1 MECYVN
7 AMSSADTAALDLKVL
22 IPDAVLRRRM
32 SRVVKSG
39 VGAAMDALARFGERE
54 QIDAIVTATG
64 LGCLAD
70 SEKFLRNMIEN
81 DEQLLNPTP
90 FIQSTFN
97 TVGAQVALLCGN
109 HAYNMTYSHR
119 GRSFECALLDAVMLI
134 GEGSARNVLLGAFDE
149 MTPTLHRILERMG
162 FLRKIEG
169 GESACF
175 FVLSAERSENSLA
188 RISAPEFLEE
198 RRTRHEMESRYGSEG
213 DRVRILWEEY
223 DACGLCPTASALTLR
238 AGIEIVMAGADRAVI
253 YNSYRGEFPTI
264 MEVECI

>member
-1 MECYVN
+1 MKCYVN
-7 AMSSADTAALDLKVL
+7 AMSSADTAALDAKAL
-22 IPDAVLRRRM
+22 IPDAALRRRM

-39 VGAAMDALARFGERE
+39 VGAAMDALARFGGGER
-54 QIDAIVTATG
+54 IDAVVTATG

-109 HAYNMTYSHR
+109 HSYNMTYSHR

-134 GEGSARNVLLGAFDE
+134 GERTARNVLLGAFDE

-162 FLRKIEG
+162 FLRGMHG
-169 GESACF
+169 GECACF
-175 FVLSAERSENSLA
+175 FVLSDERSESTLA
-188 RISAPEFLEE
+188 RVTMPEFLSQTLTREE
-198 RRTRHEMESRYGSEG
+198 VSARYGGE
-213 DRVRILWEEY
+213 RVRVLWNEY
-223 DACGLCPTASALTLR
+223 AECGLCPTVSALTFR
-238 AGIEIVMAGADRAVI
+238 AGIDAVAAGSERTVI

-264 MEVECI
+264 LEVECI